1 MLCKLCHDKNEEESE
16 SHLLKFEII
25 HENISSEIN
34 LTSAKYE
41 NIFSENLEEQIQI
54 VKIFDKI
61 FKLRSKLLNQ

>member
-16 SHLLKFEII
+16 SHLLKCEII
-25 HENISSEIN
+25 RENIPSEIN
-34 LTSAKYE
+34 LASAKYE